1 MHRYPLILIHTKHS
15 CCFSHRTT
23 GCGFMSAT
31 YRLGGILGTVTFN
44 NLVSASR
51 AAPMLT
57 TAAVLLFGGIVS
69 LKLPETR
76 SVLL

>member
-1 MHRYPLILIHTKHS
+1 
-15 CCFSHRTT
+15 
-23 GCGFMSAT
+23 MSAT